1 MGQLFLI
8 ISHRV
13 SVSFCLALREVAEFV
28 AGQALTV
35 DVDTV
40 IFTQQFPRYLF
51 SIPSHYDFL
60 IPIPKNLKGN
70 NFPRQTS
77 PGPSVILG

>member
-1 MGQLFLI
+1 MGQLFLM

-40 IFTQQFPRYLF
+40 IFTQQFPRCIF
-51 SIPSHYDFL
+51 STPHYDFL
-60 IPIPKNLKGN
+60 IPIPKNPKGN
-70 NFPRQTS
+70 NFPHQTS